1 MAMYEKTINAITQ
14 MALIQ
19 PEMSWRRN
27 RSAKTVINNQNHTMK
42 KNTPMRSIKKFRY
55 VKPSCKKNIEILL
68 CAPQLPE
75 TPPALSGSQ
84 QSRRRK

>member
-1 MAMYEKTINAITQ
+1 
-14 MALIQ
+14 
-19 PEMSWRRN
+19 
-27 RSAKTVINNQNHTMK
+27 MK

-75 TPPALSGSQ
+75 TPAVLALTAKLSP
-84 QSRRRK
+84 